1 MSDESA
7 PSPFT
12 DSFFDVVRTQRA
24 HRALRPDPVPEA
36 LIERILDAATF
47 APSAENTQPW
57 EFVVVREPA
66 VRRRIGEIAAG
77 LWRAAGAAHSR
88 DRISPSLFAS
98 VERWATEGLAAAPAI
113 VVVCG
118 DTDRTDARSLAASVF
133 PATQNLCLAAH
144 ALGLGSLFSTLPTI
158 TTDLQTL
165 LHLPPSLQPM
175 AVVPIGFPARALRPP
190 TRVSF
195 REKSHRDR
203 FGAPW

>member
-1 MSDESA
+1 MSDAAA
-7 PSPFT
+7 PQ
-12 DSFFDVVRTQRA
+12 SFFDVVRTQRA

-36 LIERILDAATF
+36 LIERVLDAATF

-57 EFVVVREPA
+57 EFVVVRDSA
-66 VRRRIGEIAAG
+66 VRRRIGEIAAA

-88 DRISPSLFAS
+88 GRISPSLFAS
-98 VERWATEGLAAAPAI
+98 VERWATEGLAAAPVI

-118 DTDRTDARSLAASVF
+118 DTERTDARSLAASVF

-158 TTDLQTL
+158 MTDLQTL
-165 LHLPPSLQPM
+165 LHLPPAVQPM
-175 AVVPIGFPARALRPP
+175 AVVPMGFPSRALRPP

-203 FGAPW
+203 FGMRW